1 MSIISIS
8 IRGLAEYVHRAGS
21 IEAGFRTSAPLAEGT
36 RVHKAIQAEYGPE
49 DRTEVLLAG
58 EFPFEELLFRLE
70 GRCDGLRQDEEGIFI
85 EEIKSTAGSLDSP
98 AIAAG
103 LPVHWAQACCYACLY
118 ARQEG
123 VDAIRVRLLYVHTV
137 SGQRQAITRPF
148 SSAELEETVAG
159 MIAAY
164 APFARMNAAHLAL
177 RGSSSK
183 ALPFPYADY
192 RPGQR
197 KLAGAVYQAI
207 AEGRKLFVRAP
218 TGTGKTM
225 STLFPAVK
233 AVGEGLL
240 ERVIYV
246 TARTTGRAA
255 AEEAF
260 GLMDRQGLVFRRV
273 TLTAKEKICF
283 QEEVRCT
290 PEACPYADGHYDRVN
305 GAILDLLGHETAITR
320 HVVERYAR
328 KHRVCPFE
336 LSLDAAYASDAMIG
350 DYNYVFDPVV
360 ALKRL
365 GDGDRKKTVV
375 LADEAHNLPDRAREM
390 YSAVLDKS
398 AFLQL
403 KRSFKS
409 AAGLYRSARAINAWF
424 IAMRKKLQEG
434 GSPRLAAPPEELQP
448 LLEEFR
454 QEAEGLLASGSAPQS
469 GPGDSLLADTYY
481 AVLGYLRVAEGFGE
495 EYAVYLEEER
505 HELRLRLYCL
515 NPSAQL
521 EQAGKGFRSHVFFSA
536 TLAPIR
542 FYQELLGGGG
552 EDYGLAVPSPFR
564 KEQLRVLHAPVSIRY
579 RDREQNI
586 GPVAGLI
593 AALLQ
598 QQPGNGIVFFS
609 SYDYMRKVHAH
620 FMEEFPAHG
629 RQILLQEAGMG
640 EEEREAF
647 LACFRPDGE
656 TPVLAFAV
664 LGGIFSEG
672 IDLPGD
678 RLKAVAVIGAGLPQV
693 GLERNLIKEYYDRR
707 GRDGFQYAYVYP
719 GMGKVLQAG
728 GRLIRSEADTGTL
741 LLADDRYR
749 QPPYWDL
756 LPDEWKPPETIEPE
770 NNWKDQEG

>member
-1 MSIISIS
+1 MRIPVSV
-8 IRGLAEYVHRAGS
+8 RGLAEYAFRAGS
-21 IEAGFRTSAPLAEGT
+21 IDGGFRTNTPLAEGT
-36 RVHKAIQAEYGPE
+36 RIHKAVQGEYGSA
-49 DRTEVLLAG
+49 DRSEVLLAG
-58 EFPFEELLFRLE
+58 EFPFEELLFVLE
-70 GRCDGLRQDEEGIFI
+70 GRCDGLRQDVEGDFI
-85 EEIKSTAGSLDSP
+85 EEIKSTASALESP

-123 VDAIRVRLLYVHTV
+123 LDSIRVRLLYVHTG
-137 SGQRQAITRPF
+137 SDQRHAITRRY
-148 SSAELEETVAG
+148 SSAELEEAVAG
-159 MIAAY
+159 MIAVY
-164 APFARMNAAHLAL
+164 APFARMSAAHIAL
-177 RGSSSK
+177 RGPSIKS
-183 ALPFPYADY
+183 LNFPYAGY

-197 KLAGAVYQAI
+197 KLAGAVYRAI

-233 AVGEGLL
+233 AVGEELV

-260 GLMDRQGLVFRRV
+260 DLMDKQGLVFRRV

-290 PEACPYADGHYDRVN
+290 PEACPFAEGHYDRVN
-305 GAILDLLGHETAITR
+305 GALLDLLGHETAITR
-320 HVVERYAR
+320 QVVEQYAAN
-328 KHRVCPFE
+328 HRVCPFE
-336 LSLDAAYASDAMIG
+336 LSLDAAYESDAMIG

-365 GDGDRKKTVV
+365 GDADRKKTVV

-390 YSAVLDKS
+390 YSAALDKS

-403 KRSFKS
+403 KRSYKG
-409 AAGLYRSARAINAWF
+409 AAGLYRAARGINSWF

-434 GSPRLAAPPEELQP
+434 CNPRLAAPPEELGP

-454 QEAEGLLASGSAPQS
+454 QEAEGLLASGAQPDV
-469 GPGDSLLADTYY
+469 PGDRLLTDTYY
-481 AVLGYLRVAEGFGE
+481 AVLGYLRVAEGYGE
-495 EYAVYLEEER
+495 EYAVFLEEER
-505 HELRLRLYCL
+505 QELRLRLYCL
-515 NPSAQL
+515 NPSRQL
-521 EQAGKGFRSHVFFSA
+521 EQAGKSYRSHVFFSA
-536 TLAPIR
+536 TLTPIR
-542 FYQELLGGGG
+542 FYQELLGGSG
-552 EDYGLAVPSPFR
+552 EDYGLVVPSPFQR
-564 KEQLRVLHAPVSIRY
+564 EQLRVLHTPVSIRY
-579 RDREQNI
+579 RDREQNT

-593 AALLQ
+593 AALLRE
-598 QQPGNGIVFFS
+598 QPGNAIVFFS
-609 SYDYMRKVHAH
+609 SYDYMRRVYAW
-620 FMEEFPAHG
+620 FMEAYPACG
-629 RQILLQEAGMG
+629 RQVLLQEAGMG

-647 LACFRPDGE
+647 LARFRPDGE

-664 LGGIFSEG
+664 LGGIFAEG

-678 RLKAVAVIGAGLPQV
+678 RLKAVAVIGTGLPQV
-693 GLERNLIKEYYDRR
+693 SLTRNLIKEYYDRS

-728 GRLIRSEADTGTL
+728 GRLIRSEMDTGTL

-756 LPDEWKPPETIEPE
+756 LPEEWKPLETLKPDD
-770 NNWKDQEG
+770 NWRNQEG